1 MYRIFAL
8 MAMLAAAVFGQNTSI
23 VQGQWPGE
31 TILMYRDGSN
41 NLEYQCTALSTQP
54 AYTWSGSSMIT
65 SLTDAA
71 NTATI
76 VFASAHGLSN
86 GNRIFIL
93 GMTSSGTTGLNNST
107 GYIVTVTNSTTV
119 TITTSGVTDGAYTPS
134 TDPAMKFWTTAPRT
148 NANIWVI
155 TKFYWTTTYL
165 DRQSNAEGDISPS
178 KACDSRTTYAY
189 N

>member
-1 MYRIFAL
+1 M
-8 MAMLAAAVFGQNTSI
+8 AAVLSAFSQNASI
-23 VQGQWPGE
+23 IQNQWPGE
-31 TILMYRDGSN
+31 TTLIYRDGSN
-41 NLEYQCTALSTQP
+41 NMEYICKAVSTQS
-54 AYTWSGSSMIT
+54 AYTWTGASMIT

-71 NTATI
+71 STATI
-76 VFASAHGLSN
+76 VFASAHGLVN

-134 TDPAMKFWTTAPRT
+134 TDPAMTFWTTAPRT
-148 NANIWVI
+148 NANIWTI
-155 TKFYWTTTYL
+155 SKMYWTTTYL
-165 DRQSNAEGDISPS
+165 DRIANAEGSLNVGY
-178 KACDSRTTYAY
+178 ACDSRTTYAY

>member
-1 MYRIFAL
+1 
-8 MAMLAAAVFGQNTSI
+8 MAMLAAAAFGQNASI
-23 VQGQWPGE
+23 IQGQWPGE

-41 NLEYQCTALSTQP
+41 NLEYQCIAVSTQP
-54 AYTWSGSSMIT
+54 AYTWTGSSMIT
-65 SLTDAA
+65 SIADSGT
-71 NTATI
+71 TSTI
-76 VFASAHGLSN
+76 TFASAHGLSN

-107 GYIVTVTNSTTV
+107 GYVVTVSSPTVV
-119 TITTSGVTDGAYTPS
+119 TITTSGITDGTYTPS
-134 TDPAMKFWTTAPRT
+134 TDPAMKIWSTAPRT

-165 DRQSNAEGDISPS
+165 DRQSNAEGDINPS